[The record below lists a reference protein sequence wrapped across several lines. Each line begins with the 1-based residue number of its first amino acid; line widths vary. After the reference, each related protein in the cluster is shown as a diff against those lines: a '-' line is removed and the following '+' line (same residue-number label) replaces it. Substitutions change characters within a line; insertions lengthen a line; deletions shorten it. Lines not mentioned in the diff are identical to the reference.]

1 MQPHIRSVNVGTP
14 RPGIGAR
21 GRTSAIDKR
30 PVASV
35 EVRGP
40 GPKRGGLGSGVVGD
54 AIISR
59 KHHGGTTQAVYA
71 VAREELDYDGPVE
84 EPAELARDL
93 ALDSMT
99 VVVLAVALEDRFRI
113 KLNEADAQVL
123 NTVGDLVTLV
133 QRRVQEQQP

>member
-1 MQPHIRSVNVGTP
+1 MQPPSPNVLASSPPGAAPDRGAILDVIRN
-14 RPGIGAR
+14 I
-21 GRTSAIDKR
+21 
-30 PVASV
+30 
-35 EVRGP
+35 
-40 GPKRGGLGSGVVGD
+40 
-54 AIISR
+54 
-59 KHHGGTTQAVYA
+59 
-71 VAREELDYDGPVE
+71 AREELDYDGPVE

-99 VVVLAVALEDRFRI
+99 VVVLAVAIEDRFRI